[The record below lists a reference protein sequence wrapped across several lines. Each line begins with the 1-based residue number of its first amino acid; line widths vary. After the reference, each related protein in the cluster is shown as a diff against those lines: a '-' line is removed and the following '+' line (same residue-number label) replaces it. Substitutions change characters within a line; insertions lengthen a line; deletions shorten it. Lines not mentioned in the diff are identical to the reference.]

1 MPDPMTGALASHLRL
16 LRLFANP
23 RACYEEHC
31 VDLPNFIATGRSTVV
46 RTAYP
51 DLAENGP
58 LLNKIANDLAT
69 QGPADLSL
77 HTTMIGSAILEP
89 AINPLGWRLLA
100 FVT

>member
-1 MPDPMTGALASHLRL
+1 MTGALASHLRL